1 MKEKLMND
9 LVNAMKNKD
18 KETLAVLRMLKG
30 AIQLEEINNKHE
42 LTDSEFISVL
52 SKQIKM
58 RKESI
63 LEFTKAGREDLLNQ
77 TQNEIEILS
86 KYMPEQLTEEEVLKI
101 IDEVFLAVKP
111 ESNKDMGKVMG
122 LITPKLKGKADM
134 SFVSK
139 IIRERLSNM

>member
-42 LTDSEFISVL
+42 LTDSEFNSVL

-86 KYMPEQLTEEEVLKI
+86 KYMPEQLKEEEVLKI

-139 IIRERLSNM
+139 IIRKRLSNM

>member
-1 MKEKLMND
+1 MKERLMND

-18 KETLAVLRMLKG
+18 KETLAALRMLKG

-58 RKESI
+58 RKESV
-63 LEFTKAGREDLLNQ
+63 LEFTKASREDLLNQ

-86 KYMPEQLTEEEVLKI
+86 KYMPEQLSEEEVLKI

>member
-86 KYMPEQLTEEEVLKI
+86 KYMPEQLKEEEVLKI
-101 IDEVFLAVKP
+101 IDVVFLAVKP

-139 IIRERLSNM
+139 IIGERLSNM

>member
-63 LEFTKAGREDLLNQ
+63 LEFTKALREDLLNQ

-86 KYMPEQLTEEEVLKI
+86 KYMPEQLKEEEVLKI

>member
-58 RKESI
+58 RKESV

-86 KYMPEQLTEEEVLKI
+86 KYMPEQLKEEEVLKI

>member
-58 RKESI
+58 RKEFI
-63 LEFTKAGREDLLNQ
+63 LEFTKAGREYLLNQ

-86 KYMPEQLTEEEVLKI
+86 KYMPEQLKEEEVLKI
-101 IDEVFLAVKP
+101 IDEVFLVVKP

>member
-18 KETLAVLRMLKG
+18 KETLAALRMLKG

-58 RKESI
+58 RKESV

-86 KYMPEQLTEEEVLKI
+86 KYMPEQLKEEEVLKI

>member
-30 AIQLEEINNKHE
+30 DIQLEEINNKHE

-86 KYMPEQLTEEEVLKI
+86 KYMPEQLKEEEVLKI

>member
-86 KYMPEQLTEEEVLKI
+86 KYMPEQLKEEEVLKI
-101 IDEVFLAVKP
+101 IDEVFLVVKP

>member
-42 LTDSEFISVL
+42 LTDSEFIGVL

-86 KYMPEQLTEEEVLKI
+86 KYMPEQLKEEEVLKI

>member
-86 KYMPEQLTEEEVLKI
+86 KYMPEQLKEEEVLKI